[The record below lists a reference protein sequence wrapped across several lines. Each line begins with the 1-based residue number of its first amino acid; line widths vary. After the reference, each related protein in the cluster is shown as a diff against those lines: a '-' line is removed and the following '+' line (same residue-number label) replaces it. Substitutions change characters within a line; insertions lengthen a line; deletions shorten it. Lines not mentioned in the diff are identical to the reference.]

1 MFAYTATDLIVLLK
15 VGLKQSVFTA
25 LLVISFMANRILY
38 VVRLSSLRYAL
49 AQFAG
54 ERKILRIRL
63 VKILKN
69 FEERVGCKG

>member
-38 VVRLSSLRYAL
+38 VVRLSSLRYA
-49 AQFAG
+49 QFAG